1 MAGGLDMMLSE
12 NEKMRIEAEE
22 AYRFQVRKNLN
33 GAPARPEGTHDS
45 ILKPNIRMSDL
56 EERASKVSAEVFI
69 STSYNPSQGDSLGIT
84 ATNPTSESVV
94 VIVHYELQ
102 TDDRPSNNRLG
113 RIAQPKTKGKPSS
126 VAPTKKYLGV
136 TVPAGESRSAK
147 LEHIGP
153 PQTVF
158 AERIEIQ
165 IGAEKVFRKIGKSIG
180 TLTSRQ
186 RSVNPDIV
194 ATLCLAVMAGSCSM
208 GLLADKAAGSWWLL
222 LAGACGL
229 GLMIWRIRS

>member
-1 MAGGLDMMLSE
+1 MMLSE

-136 TVPAGESRSAK
+136 SLGFCGRDVPDWLEQAAVVEPVDPFQRGVFDGLEAAPWATTV
-147 LEHIGP
+147 
-153 PQTVF
+153 
-158 AERIEIQ
+158 
-165 IGAEKVFRKIGKSIG
+165 
-180 TLTSRQ
+180 
-186 RSVNPDIV
+186 D
-194 ATLCLAVMAGSCSM
+194 
-208 GLLADKAAGSWWLL
+208 D
-222 LAGACGL
+222 L
-229 GLMIWRIRS
+229 GLEEAVDRLGQRIVVAVTDAAHRRLDARFGQALGVFDRQILAAAVAVVNQFPCP